1 MCARSSHSWTVC
13 HETEESITPFSQVEF
28 WEAPPLYHCDYKTT
42 ERKQPRYVIKSLFQ
56 RNKSGKGSPLFLD
69 CQWISACL
77 HSRITWEAFK
87 NERYRYLIFRNS
99 NLIHFS
105 YCVGIRI
112 SRRTQA
118 DFHVQSGRR
127 ILPSMVKEV
136 TPKGALNSREIT
148 NEETRIPGAPR

>member
-99 NLIHFS
+99 NLFISATVWVSEYPEGLKLIFTCS
-105 YCVGIRI
+105 QGEEYCLPWWRKWHLKVP
-112 SRRTQA
+112 ST
-118 DFHVQSGRR
+118 HVR
-127 ILPSMVKEV
+127 
-136 TPKGALNSREIT
+136 
-148 NEETRIPGAPR
+148 